1 MNIIIEETVENVI
14 ILVDEVTDD
23 VTIQV
28 QELIEDTT
36 IVNNNRSCYL
46 FHRHRWIYGVVYYF
60 NFTNKFKLWQIFNLM

>member
-60 NFTNKFKLWQIFNLM
+60 NFISQSLLADFF